1 MKIATI
7 SILAI
12 FMPTGCASLINV
24 ATSRMAGNLTLE
36 ILNQTDLET
45 VRAAT

>member
-1 MKIATI
+1 M
-7 SILAI
+7 L
-12 FMPTGCASLINV
+12 TGCASLMNA

-36 ILNQTDLET
+36 ILNQTALET